1 MTVNCNSTSPVVG
14 GFGFVDSVSVA
25 GAGVAED
32 WIEEFVLLQAV
43 RMMIDRLA
51 AKTIRISERMVI
63 KVSLGGFI
71 IQLR

>member
-1 MTVNCNSTSPVVG
+1 M
-14 GFGFVDSVSVA
+14 DSVSVA

-51 AKTIRISERMVI
+51 AKTIRINERLVI
-63 KVSLGGFI
+63 KISLGEFFI
-71 IQLR
+71 HSR